1 MYVYESYLKPQLR
14 EKYRKNEVSSKA
26 IRSCMCIVAN
36 SLIIL
41 ADEIP
46 SLVVARYLPSTE
58 FAVNKMKNLF
68 VTADQRQS
76 IPLSILNLLFNNY
89 SPKAR

>member
-26 IRSCMCIVAN
+26 IRSCMYIVAN

-89 SPKAR
+89 LPKAR

>member
-26 IRSCMCIVAN
+26 IRSCMYIVAN